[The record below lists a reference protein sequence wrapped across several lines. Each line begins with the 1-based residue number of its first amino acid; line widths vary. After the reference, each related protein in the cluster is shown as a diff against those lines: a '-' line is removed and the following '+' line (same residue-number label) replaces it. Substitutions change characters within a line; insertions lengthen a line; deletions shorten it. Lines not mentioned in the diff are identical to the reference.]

1 MIRRYIPYPLLA
13 LMLTLMWLILTRF
26 SLGNLVLG
34 LVVALVAS
42 QVMVRLQP
50 SKPRIRRW
58 SVIPK
63 MFGILGWDIIK
74 SNWSVAWAIISNKK
88 RNPHL
93 VEIPLEMRDPT
104 ALALLAITITATPG
118 TAWVEYRTQDGRLLL
133 HVFDEEEEGY
143 WRRVV
148 KNRYEAMLMEVFE

>member
-26 SLGNLVLG
+26 SLGNLILG
-34 LVVALVAS
+34 LAVALVAS

-63 MFGILGWDIIK
+63 
-74 SNWSVAWAIISNKK
+74 
-88 RNPHL
+88 
-93 VEIPLEMRDPT
+93 
-104 ALALLAITITATPG
+104 
-118 TAWVEYRTQDGRLLL
+118 
-133 HVFDEEEEGY
+133 
-143 WRRVV
+143 
-148 KNRYEAMLMEVFE
+148 